1 MELSSSHP
9 FSYYFM
15 YKISRI
21 KETWGV
27 FRFGRLTT
35 LTTSL
40 SLPPVTTTTTN
51 TFPRYSLVKAFYLLF
66 FLAVCVFVYV
76 FNNSF
81 TIPVSFHRIQLSLSL
96 CIILAQ
102 VCVLCSWSSL
112 ESNYK
117 LEGGGEP
124 YMMILFTGERIS
136 QLTERWRKISSKSRW
151 VCFFFF
157 LWWLCCCCCL
167 LFAITHPWCASLSRL
182 FSRAVLTHSLLFRRI
197 YFKYTIEM

>member
-117 LEGGGEP
+117 LEGGGGALYDDIVHRREH
-124 YMMILFTGERIS
+124 
-136 QLTERWRKISSKSRW
+136 LTAHREMKKDLEQKSLGL
-151 VCFFFF
+151 FF
-157 LWWLCCCCCL
+157 LLSVMVVLLLLSFVRNHPSVMCL
-167 LFAITHPWCASLSRL
+167 SLASFQSCGFDTQPVISEDIL
-182 FSRAVLTHSLLFRRI
+182 
-197 YFKYTIEM
+197 

>member
-1 MELSSSHP
+1 
-9 FSYYFM
+9 M

-117 LEGGGEP
+117 LEGGGSPIWWYCSQARASHSSQRDE
-124 YMMILFTGERIS
+124 ERSRAKVVGFVFSSFCDGCVVAVVFCS
-136 QLTERWRKISSKSRW
+136 QSPIRD
-151 VCFFFF
+151 V
-157 LWWLCCCCCL
+157 
-167 LFAITHPWCASLSRL
+167 AVGSLSRL
-182 FSRAVLTHSLLFRRI
+182 FSVVRFWHTAC
-197 YFKYTIEM
+197 YFGGYTLSIR